1 MCKIYPAI
9 NFALFYVLFSNQW
22 NFEYSICLLLNI
34 CFGEIDANKNCTI
47 RNRWTCE
54 YVKKKD
60 ELTWGGFV
68 DLGHMWIL
76 FKMQLKKGPK
86 STDRIFHWIIPHK
99 PILCH
104 SMSVFDGVPALLATI
119 TDWSL
124 VVVFH
129 VMLNWIWI
137 VS

>member
-47 RNRWTCE
+47 RNRWACE

-76 FKMQLKKGPK
+76 FKMQLKKGSK

-99 PILCH
+99 LILCH